1 MSKRAEQAAYN
12 YAKENG
18 TLGYD
23 YNQIF
28 DAVKH
33 GYEQAEK
40 DFVLTWEDVRRL
52 LKIEGDLLDEEL
64 ELKAYRRLS
73 HKKFCQE
80 VLRRFNEQRNRQ

>member
-23 YNQIF
+23 YNQIY
-28 DAVKH
+28 DAAKK

-40 DFVLTWEDVRRL
+40 DILSLIESRL
-52 LKIEGDLLDEEL
+52 SELLGDAQPTPILRYELLDL
-64 ELKAYRRLS
+64 I
-73 HKKFCQE
+73 KKIKE
-80 VLRRFNEQRNRQ
+80 KE